1 MLFGLVP
8 KTIHDDGSEEN
19 CTTTTEENLPANI
32 VPPIDVRTTVFVD
45 NFSKEIQAI
54 DPTKLF
60 STMEE
65 IEAKE
70 RSEHM
75 IAQCKKLQPNS
86 QNPTS
91 SK

>member
-1 MLFGLVP
+1 
-8 KTIHDDGSEEN
+8 
-19 CTTTTEENLPANI
+19 
-32 VPPIDVRTTVFVD
+32 VD
-45 NFSKEIQAI
+45 KFSKQIQAI
-54 DPTKLF
+54 NSNKLHLTK
-60 STMEE
+60 EE